1 MDEITL
7 VKEAAPED
15 GGRVDGDGF
24 PVRKEEEKRT
34 VFCNRKSV
42 GYSEYFKS
50 QQTGKVVEA
59 KCEVH
64 KADYEGEDT
73 VEDMDGKRF
82 FVLKTYDIDDDTI
95 ELTLTDLRYKDEGR
109 SKAAGEPP
117 LLIMND

>member
-1 MDEITL
+1 MAEWVDEITL
-7 VKEAAPED
+7 VKETEPTD
-15 GGRVDGDGF
+15 GSRVDSGGF
-24 PVRKEEEKRT
+24 PVRKEEGKHT
-34 VFCNRKSV
+34 VFCNMKSV

-73 VEDMDGKRF
+73 VEDMSGKRF

-95 ELTLTDLRYKDEGR
+95 ELTLTDLRHKDKG
-109 SKAAGEPP
+109 A
-117 LLIMND
+117 

>member
-1 MDEITL
+1 MANWVDELTFIKKTEGESR
-7 VKEAAPED
+7 VNKNGFAEQPEES
-15 GGRVDGDGF
+15 R
-24 PVRKEEEKRT
+24 RT
-34 VFCNRKSV
+34 IFANKKSV

-59 KCEVH
+59 KYDVH

-95 ELTLTDLRYKDEGR
+95 ELTLTDLRHKEER
-109 SKAAGEPP
+109 A
-117 LLIMND
+117 

>member
-1 MDEITL
+1 MAAWADEITL
-7 VKEAAPED
+7 ISQQPPDERVNA
-15 GGRVDGDGF
+15 GGF
-24 PVRKEEEKRT
+24 ENEPQESART
-34 VFCNRKSV
+34 VFCNKKSV

-73 VEDMDGKRF
+73 VEMDGRRF

-95 ELTLTDLRYKDEGR
+95 ELTLTDLRNKDKG
-109 SKAAGEPP
+109 A
-117 LLIMND
+117 